1 MQIQMQDRFTGMVD
15 RLPPGARGLPE
26 NAARLWQR
34 ARARASEAGT
44 RAAAWVGTRTG
55 RSGMAL
61 DMDGMTKDEL
71 MELARRQNLR
81 GRSTMTKAQLVAAL
95 RRRLRAS

>member
-1 MQIQMQDRFTGMVD
+1 MQMQMQHRITGMVD
-15 RLPPGARGLPE
+15 RLPAGARDLPDH
-26 NAARLWQR
+26 AARLWQR
-34 ARARASEAGT
+34 ARAGASEART
-44 RAAAWVGTRTG
+44 RATTWVGTRTG
-55 RSGMAL
+55 RTGLAL

-95 RRRLRAS
+95 RRLRTS